1 MILKPHFVMPSTSG
15 SGLKVL
21 IEEARRRHEDTRP
34 DMLRTLVSLY
44 VREPQH
50 SPAEQTRFATLAQ
63 RLIDAVEV
71 PVAAKWVREIAP
83 RADMP
88 RELVL
93 HLAQGPLAIAGP
105 LLRQSPVLTDDDLV
119 TIARTASQEHFA
131 AVSTRREVSPALAK
145 RLAQLIHQT
154 SEGTGETAPAPA
166 LASEQQAPTPE
177 SEASPAPPATE
188 HAAEPALERF
198 ETALAALAELQ
209 AEAPRHQPA
218 NAEFHA
224 ATLVVAAQEAPI
236 EPATQSATGTTAVP
250 DVPPVS
256 GEAPELSSELALPP
270 VPDYFTASPEERTTM
285 VTRLLTLPPLPLAE
299 RPAAAG
305 DGFTD
310 TLLEAARNGEP
321 AAIAALLEPALG
333 ISTENAARVVTD
345 STGQAFAVAARAL
358 GLSFAVLS
366 RVLFR
371 LHPATGRSAS
381 EMTRLAQIFDM
392 MPIASAQ
399 HLVASWRSGRRAT
412 RERAEEAP
420 SMRSFGT
427 PRPATHASGETT
439 EGRQHG

>member
-1 MILKPHFVMPSTSG
+1 MMPSTPG

-44 VREPQH
+44 VREQQH
-50 SPAEQTRFATLAQ
+50 SPAEQTRFATLAR

-93 HLAQGPLAIAGP
+93 HLAQGPLALAGP

-119 TIARTASQEHFA
+119 MIARTASQEHFA
-131 AVSTRREVSPALAK
+131 AVSARREVSPALAK
-145 RLAQLIHQT
+145 QLAQLIHQT
-154 SEGTGETAPAPA
+154 SEGT
-166 LASEQQAPTPE
+166 
-177 SEASPAPPATE
+177 SEAAPDPTLPAIGTEISATNTVPSS
-188 HAAEPALERF
+188 AQPITDPTLERF
-198 ETALAALAELQ
+198 ETALAALAGMQ
-209 AEAPRHQPA
+209 ADAPQDKA
-218 NAEFHA
+218 VNAA
-224 ATLVVAAQEAPI
+224 
-236 EPATQSATGTTAVP
+236 EPAVAVPEALAKATTQSQPVVTAEVEAEVP
-250 DVPPVS
+250 ALDETAPP
-256 GEAPELSSELALPP
+256 LSSEPTLTA
-270 VPDYFTASPEERTTM
+270 VPDYFTASPEERATM
-285 VTRLLTLPPLPLAE
+285 VARLLTLPPLPLAE
-299 RPAAAG
+299 RPAAAS

-310 TLLEAARNGEP
+310 TLLEAARSGEP

-333 ISTENAARVVTD
+333 ISAENAARVVAD
-345 STGQAFAVAARAL
+345 ATGQAFAVAARAL

-392 MPIASAQ
+392 MPVASAQ
-399 HLVASWRSGRRAT
+399 HLVASWRSGRRAI
-412 RERAEEAP
+412 RERAEDAP

-427 PRPATHASGETT
+427 TRPAPHAAGETT

>member
-1 MILKPHFVMPSTSG
+1 MILKPPFVMPSTPG

-44 VREPQH
+44 VREQQH
-50 SPAEQTRFATLAQ
+50 SPAEQTRFATLAR

-71 PVAAKWVREIAP
+71 PAAAKWVREIAP

-93 HLAQGPLAIAGP
+93 HLAQGPLALAGP
-105 LLRQSPVLTDDDLV
+105 VLRQSPVLTDDDLV
-119 TIARTASQEHFA
+119 TIARTASEEHFA
-131 AVSTRREVSPALAK
+131 AVSARREVSSALAK
-145 RLAQLIHQT
+145 QLAQFIHQT
-154 SEGTGETAPAPA
+154 SEGATEATDELTSPAIGTEISGTDTVLSSAPPITDPAFERLETALTALARMQTETAPDKPVNAAVPAVAVPEAPAEASSQSEPDAKAEVEAEAPA
-166 LASEQQAPTPE
+166 LDD
-177 SEASPAPPATE
+177 
-188 HAAEPALERF
+188 
-198 ETALAALAELQ
+198 
-209 AEAPRHQPA
+209 
-218 NAEFHA
+218 
-224 ATLVVAAQEAPI
+224 
-236 EPATQSATGTTAVP
+236 TG
-250 DVPPVS
+250 S
-256 GEAPELSSELALPP
+256 ELSSEPTPTA

-285 VTRLLTLPPLPLAE
+285 VARLLTLPPLPLAE
-299 RPAAAG
+299 RPAAAS

-310 TLLEAARNGEP
+310 TLLEAARSGEP

-333 ISTENAARVVTD
+333 ISAENAARVVAD
-345 STGQAFAVAARAL
+345 GTGQAFAVAARAL
-358 GLSFAVLS
+358 GLSFAILS

-392 MPIASAQ
+392 MPVASAQ
-399 HLVASWRSGRRAT
+399 HLVASWRSGRRAI
-412 RERAEEAP
+412 RERAEDVP

-427 PRPATHASGETT
+427 TRPAPHAHSETT